1 MNDDDL
7 DLGQTLRGFAPGEN
21 LFGRY
26 TLKAILGR
34 GGMGIVWRAFDE
46 HLERDVALKF
56 LPELIV
62 LDHAALDELKRET
75 KRNLDLTHH
84 NIVRIYDFAHEDN
97 TACISMEY
105 VDGATLS
112 ALRVERE
119 AKIFKVAELQPL
131 VAQFCHALEYAHTR
145 ARIVHRDLK
154 PANLMVNANAQLK
167 ITDFG
172 IARSLSDSVSM
183 LSMKATSGTLLYM
196 SPQQLD
202 GERPSSLDD
211 IYSLGATLYELLTSK
226 PPFFSGAIETQIR
239 EKAPVP
245 IAARRKELNIGN
257 EDVVPDDWEQTIAV
271 CLSKGAAQR
280 PQSAGD
286 LAARLGLAPQPIES
300 VPVTGPLSTVPKSEA
315 DSGSNRMVTAVPELI
330 VLTPIPRPVR
340 QPFPTRRLVAWGI
353 AALALVGFV
362 VLLAVGVK
370 SVRGLIA
377 DRSNREPTPEWART
391 VPLEKMTAAFGKGT
405 LLRFEPKE
413 VAIVRESTGVVHVTV
428 KGSAITRGALY
439 ESVANED
446 AAVIPESKLAAWR
459 KARDRASFLRQ
470 RAGSEVAALDERAF
484 EFVRETTPAGKMV
497 EFQFRFKAH
506 RQGNDWQVDRV
517 VAADLTPA
525 DALRGKAISEFS
537 SPAILGTD
545 KAHRDQR
552 LLSEA
557 IDNYVAE
564 VSKANAQA
572 IKRFARDGR
581 DADGTLLFPADRAMA
596 GERFSQTRMRILQS
610 SEVQNWT
617 DDDLQYAINETFARH
632 GRVFEDRK
640 IAAWFGKLNW
650 YHPRRDLSN
659 QQVEELLSDVEV
671 QNVISLHSVTVVRK
685 ENAEQARQAAALAQ
699 QEYAERQRQAA
710 LAQKEYAEQQRQAA
724 LAQQKQQ
731 EAERAQQEAA
741 LQAQREQAAAQL
753 LGGIIQGILNH
764 RK

>member
-1 MNDDDL
+1 MSDNDL

-75 KRNLDLTHH
+75 KRNLELTHH

-105 VDGATLS
+105 VDGSTLS

-119 AKIFKVAELQPL
+119 AKIFKVAELRPL

-154 PANLMVNANAQLK
+154 PANLMVNASAQLK

-211 IYSLGATLYELLTSK
+211 IYSFGATLYELLTSK

-239 EKAPVP
+239 EKPPVP
-245 IAARRKELNIGN
+245 VAARRKELNIAN
-257 EDVVPDDWEQTIAV
+257 DDAVPDDWEQTIAA
-271 CLSKGAAQR
+271 CLSKDPAQR
-280 PQSAGD
+280 PRSAGS
-286 LAARLGLAPQPIES
+286 LAARLGLAPRPIES
-300 VPVTGPLSTVPKSEA
+300 APITDTSSTASNELG
-315 DSGSNRMVTAVPELI
+315 SGDRLVTAVPEPI
-330 VLTPIPRPVR
+330 VLAQIPRPAR
-340 QPFPTRRLVAWGI
+340 QPFPARRLIGWGL
-353 AALALVGFV
+353 AALAILGFV
-362 VLLAVGVK
+362 ALLAVGVK

-377 DRSNREPTPEWART
+377 DLSNREPTADWART
-391 VPLEKMTAAFGKGT
+391 APLEKMAAAFGKGA

-413 VAIVRESTGVVHVTV
+413 VAIVRESTGVAHVTV

-439 ESVANED
+439 EGVANED
-446 AAVIPESKLAAWR
+446 VAVLPESKLAEWR
-459 KARDRASFLRQ
+459 KARERASFLRQ
-470 RAGSEVAALDERAF
+470 RAGSDVAAVDERAF
-484 EFVRETTPAGKMV
+484 QFVRETTGAGKTV
-497 EFQFRFKAH
+497 DFQCQFKA
-506 RQGNDWQVDRV
+506 RRNGNDWQVDRI

-525 DALRGKAISEFS
+525 DGLRGKAINEFS

-545 KAHRDQR
+545 KANRDKR

-557 IDNYVAE
+557 IDKYIAE

-581 DADGTLLFPADRAMA
+581 DADGNPLFPAEAMA
-596 GERFSQTRMRILQS
+596 GERFAQTRTRVLQT

-617 DDDLQYAINETFARH
+617 DDDLQYAINEAFARH
-632 GRVFEDRK
+632 GRLFEDPK
-640 IAAWFGKLNW
+640 IAAWFSKLSW
-650 YHPRRDLSN
+650 YRPRRDLSN
-659 QQVEELLSDVEV
+659 QQIEELLSDVEV
-671 QNVISLHSVTVVRK
+671 QNVITLHAVTVTRK
-685 ENAEQARQAAALAQ
+685 ENAERA
-699 QEYAERQRQAA
+699 
-710 LAQKEYAEQQRQAA
+710 RQAA
-724 LAQQKQQ
+724 LAQQENAERTRQAALAQRKQQ
-731 EAERAQQEAA
+731 EAVRAQQEAA
-741 LQAQREQAAAQL
+741 LQQQRERDAAL
-753 LGGIIQGILNH
+753 LIGGIIQGILNH